1 MPSFLRNL
9 AVALFLLSLLSAL
22 WAPGVA
28 SAQTPRL
35 VRDLRTDAPSSPP
48 FSSPRSF
55 VALGDQ
61 VLFHASDPADGFE
74 PWASDGTAE
83 GTRLVADLC
92 PGRCDSDFT
101 PLWSAEGRLVFTA
114 FGGVWSTDGTAGGTV
129 RLPGAAPSP
138 TPTDSVLGELTGP
151 PRLVYPGP
159 GSDPARLTDRA
170 LWVTDGTPAGTRPF
184 FQLGSPSR
192 DPLPGTG
199 LGGSLLFV
207 RDTPDAGEELWVTDG
222 TEGGT
227 RLLADILPGDGS
239 SSPRQLASLDSGLAL
254 FEATGP
260 TAGRELWRSDGT
272 STGTRRVVDLNPG
285 PGSSNILLPPIV
297 DGGRAFFLAEP
308 LPSDGSSLQLWVSDG
323 TGGGTRALTAFAN
336 PEPFGDRQDLIRTA
350 RERAER
356 IQVIGSRLYFVA
368 ADGASGRELWTSD
381 GTLLGTRRVA
391 DLCPGPCASDPRL
404 ALGHVPGSVLFTA
417 DDGTGRRPWV
427 SDGTAA
433 GTRPLVTS
441 CSGPCPGSAFGFRS
455 DGQRVFF
462 VAVDDPG
469 SQRQLWVT
477 DGTSAGTERLTDFA
491 VDAIGLQGGPDD
503 DGFVGGL
510 YLFVAH
516 EPATGTELWVSDGT
530 AAGTGLL
537 ADFAAQATVGSNP
550 VPVAAVGPHA
560 LFTVDE
566 PDLSRTLWVTDGSA
580 PGTRPASDLVSGGG
594 PVRLVTTIANE
605 ALLYTEGRLWA
616 SDGTPGGTQIIAD
629 VPVAGSTAAR
639 SESAGAL
646 EADGEVAVA
655 MATGHLAGRSVF
667 FLGADLWVSDATPE
681 GTGPIAPLQSVVGNP
696 VGPFFATLGDRVVLA
711 ARSEGQGIPASL
723 WITDGTEAGTRLIS
737 SGEGGEDFL
746 PQQLTTAGGRVLFGT
761 QGGAG
766 GFELWATDGTAQG
779 TGRLGAPLSRPR
791 DLTAVGSRVFF
802 TASRSL
808 GSRELWVSDGT
819 PAGTRVVGPVPRE
832 GSSAVL
838 RQAAPFGGRLAFV
851 PDDPV
856 FGHELWVSDGT
867 ASGTRRVVDLW
878 PGRAGSEPEHLE
890 AVGDRLVFTA
900 STPAGGRELW
910 MTDGTAAGTVPLFD
924 LIPGAGSSSPSR
936 TLLLGGTLLFG
947 ADDGALGR
955 ELWALDLEGGGP
967 PAGSDPPPPPGPW
980 LTADSLPGFRVKVRI
995 TPQAGASITGS
1006 REPVCIPETLCVSG
1020 ALAGRSEVFVRVVGP
1035 RPNGRLWPILVKFS
1049 TSQVEVWIEQ
1059 LASGEV
1065 EYYLLEGAR
1074 PGFDELPGLFDR
1086 EGFRPQA

>member
-1 MPSFLRNL
+1 MPSFLRSL
-9 AVALFLLSLLSAL
+9 TVALFLVSLASVV
-22 WAPGVA
+22 WAPGPVVA
-28 SAQTPRL
+28 QAPRL
-35 VRDLRTDAPSSPP
+35 VRDLRTDAPPMPP

-74 PWASDGTAE
+74 LWASDGTAE
-83 GTRLVADLC
+83 GTRLLADLC
-92 PGRCDSDFT
+92 PGACDSDFT
-101 PLWSAEGRLVFTA
+101 PLWAEGGRLVWTA
-114 FGGVWSTDGTAGGTV
+114 LGGVWSTDGTSEGTV
-129 RLPGAAPSP
+129 RLPGVEPSAEAA
-138 TPTDSVLGELTGP
+138 DSVLGELLGP

-192 DPLPGTG
+192 DPLPGAG

-207 RDTPDAGEELWVTDG
+207 HETSSTGAELWVTDG
-222 TEGGT
+222 TAGGT

-239 SSPRQLASLDSGLAL
+239 SSPRQIASLGSGLVL

-272 STGTRRVVDLNPG
+272 AAGTRRVADLNPG
-285 PGSSNILLPPIV
+285 SGSTNVLFPPIV
-297 DGGRAFFLAEP
+297 DGDRAFFLAEP
-308 LPSDGSSLQLWVSDG
+308 LPSDGSSLQLWVTDG
-323 TGGGTRALTAFAN
+323 TGGGTRALSAFAS
-336 PEPFGDRQDLIRTA
+336 PEPFGDRQDLIRSE
-350 RERAER
+350 RGRAER
-356 IQVIGSRLYFVA
+356 IQVIESRLYFVA
-368 ADGASGRELWTSD
+368 DDGFSGLELWTSD

-417 DDGTGRRPWV
+417 DDGSGRRPWV
-427 SDGTAA
+427 TDGTAA

-477 DGTSAGTERLTDFA
+477 DGTSSGTERLTDFA
-491 VDAIGLQGGPDD
+491 ADAIGLQGGPDD
-503 DGFVGGL
+503 SGFAGGA

-537 ADFAAQATVGSNP
+537 ADLAAQATLGSNP
-550 VPVAAVGPHA
+550 APVAAVGPHA
-560 LFTVDE
+560 FFTVDE
-566 PDLSRTLWVTDGSA
+566 PDLSGALWVTDGTF
-580 PGTRPASDLVSGGG
+580 PGTRPASDLVATGG
-594 PVRLVTTIANE
+594 PVSFVTTVGSE
-605 ALLYTEGRLWA
+605 SLLFSEGRLWA
-616 SDGTPGGTQIIAD
+616 SDGTPGGTRVIAD
-629 VPVAGSTAAR
+629 VPVAGSSASR

-646 EADGEVAVA
+646 EADAEFAVA
-655 MATGHLAGRSVF
+655 KAAGHLAGRSVF
-667 FLGADLWVSDATPE
+667 FLGSDLWVSDATPE
-681 GTGPIAPLQSVVGNP
+681 GTGPIAPLQSALGNP
-696 VGPFFATLGDRVVLA
+696 VGPFFASLGDRVVLA

-723 WITDGTEAGTRLIS
+723 WITDGTEAGTRLIV
-737 SGEGGEDFL
+737 SGEGEEDFL
-746 PQQLTTAGGRVLFGT
+746 PQQLTAAGGRVLFGT
-761 QGGAG
+761 RGGAG

-779 TGRLGAPLSRPR
+779 TGRLDAPLSRPR
-791 DLTAVGSRVFF
+791 ELTAVGSRVFF

-819 PAGTRVVGPVPRE
+819 PAGTRIVGPVPRE

-838 RQAAPFGGRLAFV
+838 RQVAAFGGRLAFV

-867 ASGTRRVVDLW
+867 EGGTRRVIDLW

-900 STPAGGRELW
+900 STPELGRELW
-910 MTDGTAAGTVPLFD
+910 MTDGTAGGTVPLLD

-936 TLLLGGTLLFG
+936 ALLLGGSLLFG

-955 ELWALDLEGGGP
+955 ELWALDVDGGGP
-967 PAGSDPPPPPGPW
+967 PGTDPPPPAGPW
-980 LTADSLPGFRVKVRI
+980 LTSDSLVGFRVKVRI
-995 TPQAGASITGS
+995 TAQSSPPLLGA

-1020 ALAGRSEVFVRVVGP
+1020 ALPGRSEVFVRVVGP
-1035 RPNGRLWPILVKFS
+1035 RPNGRLWPILVKFT

-1059 LASGEV
+1059 LATGEV

-1086 EGFRPQA
+1086 EGFQ

>member
-9 AVALFLLSLLSAL
+9 TVALFLLSLLSAL

-35 VRDLRTDAPSSPP
+35 VRDLRTEAPSSPP

-55 VALGDQ
+55 TALGDL

-74 PWASDGTAE
+74 LWASDGTAE

-92 PGRCDSDFT
+92 PGPCDSDFT
-101 PLWSAEGRLVFTA
+101 PLGIVGDRLVFTA
-114 FGGVWSTDGTAGGTV
+114 LGGVWSTDGTSEGTV
-129 RLPGAAPSP
+129 RLPGVEPSAEVA
-138 TPTDSVLGELTGP
+138 DSVLGELTGP

-192 DPLPGTG
+192 DPLPGAS

-207 RDTPDAGEELWVTDG
+207 RETSSAGAELWVSDG

-239 SSPRQLASLDSGLAL
+239 SSPRQLATLDSGLAL

-272 STGTRRVVDLNPG
+272 STGTRRVADLNPG
-285 PGSSNILLPPIV
+285 PGSSNILFPPIV
-297 DGGRAFFLAEP
+297 DGGRAFFLAES
-308 LPSDGSSLQLWVSDG
+308 LPSDSGSLQLWVSDG

-336 PEPFGDRQDLIRTA
+336 PEPFGDRQDLIRSG
-350 RERAER
+350 RGRAER
-356 IQVIGSRLYFVA
+356 MQVIGSRLYFVA

-404 ALGHVPGSVLFTA
+404 ALGHVPGTVLFTA
-417 DDGTGRRPWV
+417 DDGTGRQPWV

-455 DGQRVFF
+455 DGRRVFF

-477 DGTSAGTERLTDFA
+477 DGTSSGTERLTDFA
-491 VDAIGLQGGPDD
+491 ADAIGLQGGPDD
-503 DGFVGGL
+503 NGFVGGL

-530 AAGTGLL
+530 A
-537 ADFAAQATVGSNP
+537 
-550 VPVAAVGPHA
+550 
-560 LFTVDE
+560 
-566 PDLSRTLWVTDGSA
+566 
-580 PGTRPASDLVSGGG
+580 
-594 PVRLVTTIANE
+594 
-605 ALLYTEGRLWA
+605 
-616 SDGTPGGTQIIAD
+616 
-629 VPVAGSTAAR
+629 
-639 SESAGAL
+639 
-646 EADGEVAVA
+646 
-655 MATGHLAGRSVF
+655 
-667 FLGADLWVSDATPE
+667 
-681 GTGPIAPLQSVVGNP
+681 
-696 VGPFFATLGDRVVLA
+696 
-711 ARSEGQGIPASL
+711 
-723 WITDGTEAGTRLIS
+723 
-737 SGEGGEDFL
+737 
-746 PQQLTTAGGRVLFGT
+746 
-761 QGGAG
+761 
-766 GFELWATDGTAQG
+766 
-779 TGRLGAPLSRPR
+779 
-791 DLTAVGSRVFF
+791 
-802 TASRSL
+802 
-808 GSRELWVSDGT
+808 
-819 PAGTRVVGPVPRE
+819 
-832 GSSAVL
+832 
-838 RQAAPFGGRLAFV
+838 
-851 PDDPV
+851 
-856 FGHELWVSDGT
+856 
-867 ASGTRRVVDLW
+867 SGTRRVIDLW

-936 TLLLGGTLLFG
+936 TLLLGGTQLFG

-995 TPQAGASITGS
+995 TPQAGAPITGS
-1006 REPVCIPETLCVSG
+1006 REPVCIPETLCISG
-1020 ALAGRSEVFVRVVGP
+1020 ALPGRSEVFVRVVGP

-1059 LASGEV
+1059 LATGEV